1 MPKTHNNLYARIV
14 DFDNLWQAYLSAR
27 KGKRYRREVAEF
39 SVRLEENLLNIHNHL
54 MWESWQ
60 PGKARSFRV
69 FEPKQRDI
77 QAPPFADR
85 IVHHAIVRVVEPLF
99 ERRFICH
106 SYACRRGKGAQ
117 RAVGKLQRLLRVAEQ
132 NSPHP
137 YVIKADIKSYFA
149 SIRHDVLFWAIG
161 RVVACKQTIAL
172 WRKIAE
178 AYGHNLGIG
187 LPVGAL
193 TSQLSAN
200 VVLDLVDHELTD
212 IGGVGGYIRYMDDT
226 VVVAATK
233 KEAQNVLA
241 VMRGVAESLGLTM
254 NPKTTIMPTKS
265 GIDFCG
271 YRAWSTHILPRK
283 KNIIRARRKLAA
295 LANMASQD
303 IVSAARLPILTKS
316 FLAYAKHCS
325 AYRTTTKILEDINY
339 KGATTCRSTIMC

>member
-1 MPKTHNNLYARIV
+1 MERHLLCHDIRRTLADIQRLAV
-14 DFDNLWQAYLSAR
+14 VAW
-27 KGKRYRREVAEF
+27 KRY
-39 SVRLEENLLNIHNHL
+39 
-54 MWESWQ
+54 
-60 PGKARSFRV
+60 
-69 FEPKQRDI
+69 
-77 QAPPFADR
+77 
-85 IVHHAIVRVVEPLF
+85 
-99 ERRFICH
+99 
-106 SYACRRGKGAQ
+106 
-117 RAVGKLQRLLRVAEQ
+117 
-132 NSPHP
+132 
-137 YVIKADIKSYFA
+137 
-149 SIRHDVLFWAIG
+149 
-161 RVVACKQTIAL
+161 
-172 WRKIAE
+172 
-178 AYGHNLGIG
+178 
-187 LPVGAL
+187 
-193 TSQLSAN
+193 
-200 VVLDLVDHELTD
+200 HELTD

-283 KNIIRARRKLAA
+283 KNIIRARRKLTA

-303 IVSAARLPILTKS
+303 IISAARLPILTKS